1 MYSASGLL
9 SALSFV
15 LVATG
20 SFVVPQPARAKTA
33 TRAKALREV
42 LMEVFMACERAAEA
56 VKKL

>member
-15 LVATG
+15 LVAPG
-20 SFVVPQPARAKTA
+20 SFVVPQPASASTA
-33 TRAKALREV
+33 TRERAFL
-42 LMEVFMACERAAEA
+42 EVFMACERAAEA